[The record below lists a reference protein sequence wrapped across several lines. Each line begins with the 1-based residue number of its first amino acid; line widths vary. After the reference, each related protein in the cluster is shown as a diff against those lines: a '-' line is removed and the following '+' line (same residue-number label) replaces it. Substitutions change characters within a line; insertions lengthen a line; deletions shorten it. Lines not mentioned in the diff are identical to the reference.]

1 MSFGLLVDSEMDSY
15 VTAFLAA
22 GADPTTHAKLYHF
35 TDPAR
40 DRYTVLLADDPTV
53 AEEFRS
59 TLRNYTRTYSF
70 LARVIAFHDPDLERL
85 HLYGKALL
93 QRLPR
98 NHDAGMDLGAV
109 DMSHLRIVKTGTT
122 DASLGTGAGEP
133 VLPGFTGG
141 GRGSESVPELA
152 LIEQVIAAIN
162 ERLGG
167 NLTDADKVWVQQ
179 TFEYAAEDPHIRQ
192 AATANT
198 QENFGYVF
206 DKKFEGL
213 VLDRHDAN
221 ADLINRVFKDTET
234 TAFFTQMA
242 RTIVYEL
249 ARQAGQAS

>member
-1 MSFGLLVDSEMDSY
+1 MKPASNSRVALSPELLCEMDSY

-22 GADPTTHAKLYHF
+22 GTEPTTVRL
-35 TDPAR
+35 PA
-40 DRYTVLLADDPTV
+40 D
-53 AEEFRS
+53 E
-59 TLRNYTRTYSF
+59 
-70 LARVIAFHDPDLERL
+70 LARVAVQVLISSSALQVPPIVFTIGTPLVVRGSTGPPTRL
-85 HLYGKALL
+85 GRYGKALL
-93 QRLPR
+93 QR
-98 NHDAGMDLGAV
+98 
-109 DMSHLRIVKTGTT
+109 LRIVKTGTT
-122 DASLGTGAGEP
+122 DASLGTGAGEQ

-141 GRGSESVPELA
+141 GRGSQSVPELA

-198 QENFGYVF
+198 RENFGYVF

-221 ADLINRVFKDTET
+221 ADLIIRVFKDTQT

-242 RTIVYEL
+242 RTIVHEL